1 MVAALYDSQAV
12 RRFVGADLS
21 RERALDAPT
30 LLKFRRSLEAKKL
43 TETILVSI
51 KEHLAAKGMLL
62 REVTVVH
69 ATIIAAP

>member
-1 MVAALYDSQAV
+1 MVAALYDRQAV